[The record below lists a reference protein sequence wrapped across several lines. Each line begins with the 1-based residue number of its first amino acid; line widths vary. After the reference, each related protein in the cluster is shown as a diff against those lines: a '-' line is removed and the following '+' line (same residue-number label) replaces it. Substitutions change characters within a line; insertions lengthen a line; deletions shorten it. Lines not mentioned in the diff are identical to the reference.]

1 MNGERLSRLPQV
13 LFEIGKAIGSDE
25 DLGTLLTNISELLT
39 DLLGADAC
47 SVMLLDVDERRLLT
61 KAAHG
66 LGEGRV
72 GKLSFAVG
80 EGVAGWVVERG
91 QPALIDDV
99 AADDRFVYLGGDHT
113 SIKSMACVPLLVRG
127 KSVGVLTVTAGQPA
141 AFNATDIEVL
151 EFVAKTIGLDVE
163 NIRLHRLSVTD
174 PLTGA
179 YNRRYLM
186 EQLPREIDRAS
197 RYSRRL
203 SAIMCDVDHFKKI
216 NDTHGHLT
224 GDEVL
229 RWFVNTLRSHLR
241 KSDWIAR
248 YGGEEFVIVLP
259 ETNAANAAKC
269 AELLRQHVSSTAFKM
284 LDLELAVSASFGAA
298 GWQEETPKGASFDA
312 LIAQCD
318 AGVYASK
325 AAGRNCVTSNPLD

>member
-25 DLGTLLTNISELLT
+25 DLATLLTHISELLT

-72 GKLSFAVG
+72 GKLSFAIG

-99 AADDRFVYLGGDHT
+99 ADDDRFVYLGGDNT
-113 SIKSMACVPLLVRG
+113 SIKSLACVPLLVRG

-141 AFNATDIEVL
+141 AFNGTDVEVL

-163 NIRLHRLSVTD
+163 NIRLQRLSVTD

-179 YNRRYLM
+179 FNREFLG
-186 EQLPREIDRAS
+186 
-197 RYSRRL
+197 RRL
-203 SAIMCDVDHFKKI
+203 PIEMDAAAQRGAALSVAMVDVDHFKPV
-216 NDTHGHLT
+216 NDRYGHDV
-224 GDEVL
+224 GDQVLAEVAG
-229 RWFVNTLRSHLR
+229 RLRSAIR
-241 KSDWIAR
+241 KEDLLVR
-248 YGGEEFVIVLP
+248 YGGEEFLIVLP
-259 ETNAANAAKC
+259 AADAATARDIGERMRARMQADPVLAGGATIEVRISVGV
-269 AELLRQHVSSTAFKM
+269 AEKRADEERPADLVRRADTALYQAK
-284 LDLELAVSASFGAA
+284 DR
-298 GWQEETPKGASFDA
+298 
-312 LIAQCD
+312 
-318 AGVYASK
+318 
-325 AAGRNCVTSNPLD
+325 GRNRVEVAA